1 MKKETWLSKKSMCLQ
16 RLQCLFICV
25 IFIMKENVRISFAG
39 GNAKMREIDVKHVAQ
54 TVYQLFLSACCEIG
68 SDVMSLLEKYS
79 REEESPFGREVLRQ
93 LIENDRMAAERKMPI
108 CQDTGM
114 AVIFMEI
121 GQDVHFTGG
130 DVNAAIDEGVRCAYR
145 DGCFRASVLTPLERI
160 NTGDNTPAIVHMRL
174 VPGEQ
179 VTITAAPKGFG
190 SENMSRLWMLTPS
203 QGVEGV
209 KEAVVESVRMAGGNP
224 CPPVVVGV
232 GIGGTAECAMLMA
245 KHSLTRECGAPS
257 EDPALAEMEEE
268 LLERINRL
276 GIGPQGLG
284 GRTTALAVHIE
295 QMHTHIAGLPV
306 AVNMQCH
313 AARHKTA
320 VI

>member
-1 MKKETWLSKKSMCLQ
+1 
-16 RLQCLFICV
+16 
-25 IFIMKENVRISFAG
+25 
-39 GNAKMREIDVKHVAQ
+39 MREIDIVQVSD
-54 TVYQLFLSACCEIG
+54 TVYSLFRSACCEIG
-68 SDVMSLLEKYS
+68 DDVLSLLRRNLET
-79 REEESPFGREVLRQ
+79 EESPFGRAVLQQ
-93 LIENDRMAAERKMPI
+93 LLDNDRLAAEKQMPI

-130 DVNAAIDEGVRCAYR
+130 DVNAAIEDGVRRAYR
-145 DGCFRASVLTPLERI
+145 DGCFRASVLTPLERV
-160 NTGDNTPAIVHMRL
+160 NTKDNTPAIVHMKL

-179 VTITAAPKGFG
+179 VRISAAPKGFG
-190 SENMSRLWMLTPS
+190 SANMSRLWMLTPS

-209 KEAVVESVRMAGGNP
+209 KEAIVETVRLAGGNP

-245 KHSLTRECGAPS
+245 KHSLTRECGEPS
-257 EDPALAEMEEE
+257 PDPMLAEMERE
-268 LLERINRL
+268 LLARINDL

-313 AARHKTA
+313 AARHKSA

>member
-1 MKKETWLSKKSMCLQ
+1 
-16 RLQCLFICV
+16 
-25 IFIMKENVRISFAG
+25 
-39 GNAKMREIDVKHVAQ
+39 MRELSVKRIED
-54 TVYQLFLSACCEIG
+54 TVYALFMSACCEIG
-68 SDVMSLLEKYS
+68 EDVLSLLEKNLQT
-79 REEESPFGREVLRQ
+79 EESPFGREVLRQ
-93 LIENDRMAAERKMPI
+93 LIENDRLAAQRKMPI

-114 AVIFMEI
+114 AVIFMDV
-121 GQDVHFTGG
+121 GQDVHLTGG
-130 DVNAAIDEGVRCAYR
+130 DVNEAIENGVRRAYR
-145 DGCFRASVLTPLERI
+145 DGCFRASVLSPLTRI
-160 NTGDNTPAIVHMRL
+160 NTKDNTPAIVHTRI
-174 VPGEQ
+174 VPGER
-179 VTITAAPKGFG
+179 VTLTAAPKGFG

-209 KEAVVESVRMAGGNP
+209 KNAIVETVRLAGGNP

-232 GIGGTAECAMLMA
+232 GIGGTAERAMLMA
-245 KHSLTRECGAPS
+245 KHSLTRECGTPS
-257 EDPALAEMEEE
+257 DDPMLADMERE
-268 LLERINRL
+268 LLERINKL

-295 QMHTHIAGLPV
+295 QMPTHIAGLPV

>member
-1 MKKETWLSKKSMCLQ
+1 
-16 RLQCLFICV
+16 
-25 IFIMKENVRISFAG
+25 
-39 GNAKMREIDVKHVAQ
+39 MRELSVKRIED
-54 TVYQLFLSACCEIG
+54 TVYALFMSACCEIG
-68 SDVMSLLEKYS
+68 EDVLSLLQKNLQT
-79 REEESPFGREVLRQ
+79 EESPFGREVLRQ
-93 LIENDRMAAERKMPI
+93 LIENDRLAAKKKMPI

-114 AVIFMEI
+114 AVIFMDL
-121 GQDVHFTGG
+121 GQDVHLTGG
-130 DVNAAIDEGVRCAYR
+130 DVNEAIETGVRRAYR
-145 DGCFRASVLTPLERI
+145 DGCFRASVLSPLTRV
-160 NTGDNTPAIVHMRL
+160 NTRDNTPAIVHMRI

-179 VTITAAPKGFG
+179 VTLTAAPKGFG

-209 KEAVVESVRMAGGNP
+209 KDAIVETVRLAGGNP

-232 GIGGTAECAMLMA
+232 GIGGTAERAMQMA
-245 KHSLTRECGAPS
+245 KHSLTRECGTPS
-257 EDPALAEMEEE
+257 DDPMLAEMERE
-268 LLERINRL
+268 LLERINNL

-295 QMHTHIAGLPV
+295 QMPTHIAGLPV

>member
-1 MKKETWLSKKSMCLQ
+1 
-16 RLQCLFICV
+16 
-25 IFIMKENVRISFAG
+25 
-39 GNAKMREIDVKHVAQ
+39 
-54 TVYQLFLSACCEIG
+54 
-68 SDVMSLLEKYS
+68 
-79 REEESPFGREVLRQ
+79 
-93 LIENDRMAAERKMPI
+93 
-108 CQDTGM
+108 M
-114 AVIFMEI
+114 AVIFMEV

-130 DVNAAIDEGVRCAYR
+130 DVNEAIERGVRRAYR
-145 DGCFRASVLTPLERI
+145 DGCFRASVLSPLTRV
-160 NTGDNTPAIVHMRL
+160 NTKDNTPAIVHLRI
-174 VPGEQ
+174 VPGET
-179 VTITAAPKGFG
+179 VTLTAAPKGFG

-209 KEAVVESVRMAGGNP
+209 KDCIVETVRMAGGNP

-245 KHSLTRECGAPS
+245 KHSLTRECGAHA
-257 EDPALAEMEEE
+257 EDPMLAQMETE
-268 LLERINRL
+268 LLERINDL

-295 QMHTHIAGLPV
+295 QMPTHIAGLPV

-320 VI
+320 TI

>member
-1 MKKETWLSKKSMCLQ
+1 MGA
-16 RLQCLFICV
+16 R
-25 IFIMKENVRISFAG
+25 
-39 GNAKMREIDVKHVAQ
+39 MREIDVSRVEE
-54 TVYQLFLSACCEIG
+54 TVCALFRSACCEIG
-68 SDVMSLLEKYS
+68 ADVLSLLRRNLEK
-79 REEESPFGREVLRQ
+79 EESPFGREVLRQ
-93 LIENDRMAAERKMPI
+93 LIENDQLAARRQMPI

-114 AVIFMEI
+114 AVIFMDV

-130 DVNAAIDEGVRCAYR
+130 DVNEAIEAGVRRAYR
-145 DGCFRASVLTPLERI
+145 EGCFRASVLTPLTRV
-160 NTGDNTPAIVHMRL
+160 NTKDNTPAIVHMRL

-179 VTITAAPKGFG
+179 VTLTAAPKGFG
-190 SENMSRLWMLTPS
+190 SENMSRLWMLTPA

-209 KEAVVESVRMAGGNP
+209 KDAIVETVRLAGGNP

-232 GIGGTAECAMLMA
+232 GIGGTAERAMLMA
-245 KHSLTRECGAPS
+245 KHSLTRECGAHS
-257 EDPALAEMEEE
+257 QDPMLVQMEQEV
-268 LLERINRL
+268 LERINRL

-295 QMHTHIAGLPV
+295 QMPTHIAGLPV

-320 VI
+320 TI

>member
-1 MKKETWLSKKSMCLQ
+1 
-16 RLQCLFICV
+16 V
-25 IFIMKENVRISFAG
+25 
-39 GNAKMREIDVKHVAQ
+39 REIDVGRVED
-54 TVYQLFLSACCEIG
+54 TVYALFMSACCEIG
-68 SDVMSLLEKYS
+68 DDVLCRLRESLET
-79 REEESPFGREVLRQ
+79 EESPFGREVLRQ
-93 LIENDRMAAERKMPI
+93 LIENDLLARARSMPI

-114 AVIFMEI
+114 AVIFMDV
-121 GQDVHFTGG
+121 GQDVHFAGG
-130 DVNAAIDEGVRCAYR
+130 DVNEAIERGVRRAYR
-145 DGCFRASVLTPLERI
+145 DGCFRASVLTPLTRI
-160 NTGDNTPAIVHMRL
+160 NTKDNTPAIVHVRI

-179 VTITAAPKGFG
+179 VTLTAAPKGFG

-209 KEAVVESVRMAGGNP
+209 KDAIVETVRMAGGNP

-232 GIGGTAECAMLMA
+232 GIGGTAERAMQMA
-245 KHSLTRECGAPS
+245 KHSLTRDCGEPSSDPMLAQMEC
-257 EDPALAEMEEE
+257 E
-268 LLERINRL
+268 LLDRINNL

-295 QMHTHIAGLPV
+295 QMPTHIASLPV

-320 VI
+320 TI

>member
-1 MKKETWLSKKSMCLQ
+1 
-16 RLQCLFICV
+16 
-25 IFIMKENVRISFAG
+25 
-39 GNAKMREIDVKHVAQ
+39 MREINVSVVEN
-54 TVYQLFLSACCEIG
+54 TVYELFKSACCEIG
-68 SDVMSLLEKYS
+68 KDVLGLLNDSLQ
-79 REEESPFGREVLRQ
+79 REESPFGKEILRQ
-93 LIENDRMAAERKMPI
+93 LIENDRLAAQKQMPI

-114 AVIFMEI
+114 AVVFMDI

-130 DVNAAIDEGVRCAYR
+130 DVNAAVEQGVRRAYR
-145 DGCFRASVLTPLERI
+145 DGCFRASVLSPLERI
-160 NTGDNTPAIVHMRL
+160 NTKDNTPAIVHVRI

-203 QGVEGV
+203 QGIEGV
-209 KEAVVESVRMAGGNP
+209 KNAIIETVRLAGGNP

-232 GIGGTAECAMLMA
+232 GIGGTAEYAMLMA
-245 KHSLTRECGAPS
+245 KRTLTRDCGTPS
-257 EDPALAEMEEE
+257 SDPALAAMEKE
-268 LLERINRL
+268 LLQRINDL

-295 QMHTHIAGLPV
+295 QMPTHIAGLPV

-320 VI
+320 TI

>member
-1 MKKETWLSKKSMCLQ
+1 
-16 RLQCLFICV
+16 
-25 IFIMKENVRISFAG
+25 
-39 GNAKMREIDVKHVAQ
+39 MRELSVKRIED
-54 TVYQLFLSACCEIG
+54 TVYALFMSACCEIG
-68 SDVMSLLEKYS
+68 EDVLSLLE
-79 REEESPFGREVLRQ
+79 RNLQTEESPFGREVLRQ
-93 LIENDRMAAERKMPI
+93 LIENDHLAAQKKMPI

-114 AVIFMEI
+114 AVIFMDV
-121 GQDVHFTGG
+121 GQDVHLTGG
-130 DVNAAIDEGVRCAYR
+130 DVNEAIENGVRRAYR
-145 DGCFRASVLTPLERI
+145 DGCFRASVLSPLTRV
-160 NTGDNTPAIVHMRL
+160 NTKDNTPAIVHTRI

-179 VTITAAPKGFG
+179 VTLTAAPKGFG

-209 KEAVVESVRMAGGNP
+209 KNAIVETVRLAGGNP

-232 GIGGTAECAMLMA
+232 GIGGTAERAMLMA
-245 KHSLTRECGAPS
+245 KHSLTRECGTPS
-257 EDPALAEMEEE
+257 DDPMLADMERE
-268 LLERINRL
+268 LLERINKL

-295 QMHTHIAGLPV
+295 QMPTHIAGLPV

>member
-1 MKKETWLSKKSMCLQ
+1 
-16 RLQCLFICV
+16 
-25 IFIMKENVRISFAG
+25 
-39 GNAKMREIDVKHVAQ
+39 MRELSVKRIED
-54 TVYQLFLSACCEIG
+54 TVYALFMSACCEIG
-68 SDVMSLLEKYS
+68 EDVLSLLE
-79 REEESPFGREVLRQ
+79 RNLRTEESPFGREVLRQ
-93 LIENDRMAAERKMPI
+93 LIENDHLAAQKKMPI

-114 AVIFMEI
+114 AVIFMDV
-121 GQDVHFTGG
+121 GQDVHLTGG
-130 DVNAAIDEGVRCAYR
+130 DVNEAIENGVRRAYR
-145 DGCFRASVLTPLERI
+145 DGCFRASVLSPLTRV
-160 NTGDNTPAIVHMRL
+160 NTKDNTPAIVHTRI

-179 VTITAAPKGFG
+179 VTLTAAPKGFG

-209 KEAVVESVRMAGGNP
+209 KNAIVETVRLAGGNP

-232 GIGGTAECAMLMA
+232 GIGGTAERAMLMA
-245 KHSLTRECGAPS
+245 KHSLTRECGTPS
-257 EDPALAEMEEE
+257 DDPMLADMERE
-268 LLERINRL
+268 LLERINKL

-295 QMHTHIAGLPV
+295 QMPTHIAGLPV

>member
-1 MKKETWLSKKSMCLQ
+1 
-16 RLQCLFICV
+16 
-25 IFIMKENVRISFAG
+25 
-39 GNAKMREIDVKHVAQ
+39 MRELSVKHIEDTIYA
-54 TVYQLFLSACCEIG
+54 LFMSACCEIG
-68 SDVMSLLEKYS
+68 EDVLSLLEKNLQT
-79 REEESPFGREVLRQ
+79 EESPFGREVLRQ
-93 LIENDRMAAERKMPI
+93 LIENDRLAAQKKMPI

-114 AVIFMEI
+114 AVIFMDV
-121 GQDVHFTGG
+121 GQDVHLTGG
-130 DVNAAIDEGVRCAYR
+130 DVNAAIENGVRRAYR
-145 DGCFRASVLTPLERI
+145 DGCFRASVLSPLTRV
-160 NTGDNTPAIVHMRL
+160 NTKDNTPAIVHTRI

-179 VTITAAPKGFG
+179 VTLTAAPKGFG

-209 KEAVVESVRMAGGNP
+209 KNAIVDTVRLAGGNP

-232 GIGGTAECAMLMA
+232 GIGGTAERAMLMA
-245 KHSLTRECGAPS
+245 KHSLTRECGTPS
-257 EDPALAEMEEE
+257 DDPMLADMERE
-268 LLERINRL
+268 LLERINNL

-295 QMHTHIAGLPV
+295 QMPTHIAGLPV

>member
-1 MKKETWLSKKSMCLQ
+1 MADTG
-16 RLQCLFICV
+16 
-25 IFIMKENVRISFAG
+25 EN
-39 GNAKMREIDVKHVAQ
+39 MREIDVR
-54 TVYQLFLSACCEIG
+54 TVEDTVCQLFMSACCEIG
-68 SDVMSLLEKYS
+68 RDVLSLLEKNL
-79 REEESPFGREVLRQ
+79 ETEESPFGKCVLQ
-93 LIENDRMAAERKMPI
+93 QILENDRIAAERKMPI

-114 AVIFMEI
+114 AVIFMEV
-121 GQDVHFTGG
+121 GQDVHFIGG
-130 DVNAAIDEGVRCAYR
+130 DVNLAIENGVRRAYC
-145 DGCFRASVLTPLERI
+145 DGYFRASVLTPLDRI
-160 NTGDNTPAIVHMRL
+160 NTKDNTPAIVHMRL
-174 VPGEQ
+174 VAGDQ
-179 VTITAAPKGFG
+179 VRLTAAPKGFG

-209 KEAVVESVRMAGGNP
+209 KDAIVETVRLAGGNP

-245 KHSLTRECGAPS
+245 KHSLTRDCGMPS
-257 EDPALAEMEEE
+257 EDPYLAAMERE
-268 LLERINRL
+268 LLERVNCL

-295 QMHTHIAGLPV
+295 QMPTHIAGLPV

-313 AARHKTA
+313 AARHKSA

>member
-1 MKKETWLSKKSMCLQ
+1 
-16 RLQCLFICV
+16 
-25 IFIMKENVRISFAG
+25 
-39 GNAKMREIDVKHVAQ
+39 MREIDVSCVQQ
-54 TVYQLFLSACCEIG
+54 TVYDLFMSACCEIG
-68 SDVMSLLEKYS
+68 EDVLSLLKQ
-79 REEESPFGREVLRQ
+79 RLTTEESPFGREVLRQ
-93 LIENDRMAAERKMPI
+93 LIENDELAVEKHMPI

-114 AVIFMEI
+114 AVIFMEV
-121 GQDVHFTGG
+121 GQDVHLTGG
-130 DVNAAIDEGVRCAYR
+130 DVNSAIEEGVRRAYR
-145 DGCFRASVLTPLERI
+145 DGCFRASVLSPLERV
-160 NTGDNTPAIVHMRL
+160 NTKDNTPAIVHMRI

-179 VTITAAPKGFG
+179 VTLTAAPKGFG

-209 KEAVVESVRMAGGNP
+209 KDAIVETVRLAGGNP

-232 GIGGTAECAMLMA
+232 GIGGTAEMAMLMA
-245 KHSLTRECGAPS
+245 KHSLTRECGRPS
-257 EDPALAEMEEE
+257 TDPVLADMEAE
-268 LLERINRL
+268 LLGRINGL

-295 QMHTHIAGLPV
+295 QMPTHIAGLPV

-320 VI
+320 IL